1 LVSTKLP
8 AKPALRRGKSTSH
21 LDEEVELAD
30 EGFVFSDDEED
41 DKVSD
46 DEDDKASDDDKD
58 SDDQEDVAEELDE
71 NDPFSTYREMTG
83 KELKT
88 AFKDPQTIK
97 EVLGV
102 KKSMSALVVPLLT
115 VFADKVLLVA
125 GTKRLTVAHLTIFRR
140 YFGLGPDPSMKKADL
155 VDFLAQKLA
164 AQASE

>member
-1 LVSTKLP
+1 M
-8 AKPALRRGKSTSH
+8 
-21 LDEEVELAD
+21 AD

-41 DKVSD
+41 DKDSDDGEDDKVSDDKDSD